1 MTIETHQLRLAASL
15 FDDLAGDPDFTNE
28 ERAQALHL
36 ADRCRDIAAQ
46 QAKDLRTERRA
57 MDELY
62 YCGRR
67 SAA

>member
-1 MTIETHQLRLAASL
+1 MTLTTNRLRFAADLLDELAS
-15 FDDLAGDPDFTNE
+15 DPDFTNE
-28 ERAQALHL
+28 ERAHALHL
-36 ADRCRDIAAQ
+36 ADRSRDIAAQ